1 MIQLISRDKKIL
13 LAGGIFIVFWLL
25 FVVIAEP
32 TYLENKRAEQKI
44 KEKILFIQKY
54 YEVLNQKSYYQAKNI
69 KNKQTRTTL
78 NQRFFNQANPTLA
91 ASEKQRLIERLSN
104 QTGVNII
111 RFSVD
116 KPKYMESLLTIS
128 TKVTIRSKL
137 RNLTKFINVLESHQ
151 KFMVIEEMAIQRINK
166 TDLEEL
172 QAQLTISGFIKLMET
187 EKKKAT

>member
-13 LAGGIFIVFWLL
+13 LAGGIFIIFWLL

-54 YEVLNQKSYYQAKNI
+54 HEILNQKSYYQAKNI

-111 RFSVD
+111 RFRVD

-137 RNLTKFINVLESHQ
+137 RNLTKFINVLENHQ

>member
-54 YEVLNQKSYYQAKNI
+54 YEILNQKSYYQSKNI
-69 KNKQTRTTL
+69 KNKKIRTTL

-111 RFSVD
+111 RFRVD

-137 RNLTKFINVLESHQ
+137 RNLTKFINVLENHQ